1 MLQGECSYTV
11 TDTVLS
17 IEAGPK
23 TDYFVNPI
31 TGNIVANA
39 AFVFQETTG
48 DFVCKAKVS
57 LEHKA
62 EFDGG
67 ALFVY
72 QDDTHWAKA
81 CFELSSYSF
90 AEVCTVMTNG
100 LSDDCNGF
108 VIPGNEV
115 WLQIARTKNVFSI
128 HYSLDGKTYIMV
140 RICSMPFTDKLK
152 VGFLSQSPTGDGCLC
167 TFTDFS
173 IENKTLS
180 DPRMGI

>member
-1 MLQGECSYTV
+1 MLQGECSFTI
-11 TDTVLS
+11 TGNVLS

-31 TGNIVANA
+31 DGKIVANA
-39 AFVFQETTG
+39 AFVYQETMG

-57 LEHKA
+57 LDHKA

-72 QDDTHWAKA
+72 QDDTHWVKA
-81 CFELSSYSF
+81 CFELSSYTF

-108 VIPGNEV
+108 IITGNEV
-115 WLQIARTKNVFSI
+115 WLQIARTNDVFSI
-128 HYSLDGKTYIMV
+128 HFSHDGKNYIMA
-140 RICSMPFTDKLK
+140 RISSMPFNSNLK
-152 VGFLSQSPTGDGCLC
+152 VGFLAQSPTGSGCHC

-173 IENKTLS
+173 IENKTIS
-180 DPRMGI
+180 NPRMGI